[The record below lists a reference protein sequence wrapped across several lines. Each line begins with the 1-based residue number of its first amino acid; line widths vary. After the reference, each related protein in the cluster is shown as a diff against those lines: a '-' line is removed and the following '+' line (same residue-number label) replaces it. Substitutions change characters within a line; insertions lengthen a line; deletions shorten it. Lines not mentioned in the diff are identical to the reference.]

1 MAAAVRC
8 EVDGAA
14 LRFRLPSREE
24 IEEYLAA
31 SRSNPDVQIGL
42 GISLART
49 CCLDGPVDEVAE
61 ERPLLLVETVLP
73 ALFSAQ
79 TDREVKH
86 RRAGIARWK
95 RAETDLG
102 RMADSLL
109 AFKAYVGGEPSEA
122 ALAGALHIAE
132 WLDSTR
138 GTFRLFAGFL
148 KALSRR
154 K

>member
-1 MAAAVRC
+1 MAAVRC

-14 LRFRLPSREE
+14 LRFRLPTRAEVE
-24 IEEYLAA
+24 DYLEAA
-31 SRSNPDVQIGL
+31 RKRPGEQLEL
-42 GISLART
+42 GSALCAA
-49 CCLDGPVDEVAE
+49 CCIDGPIAEVTE
-61 ERPLLLVETVLP
+61 SRPLALVESVLP
-73 ALFSAQ
+73 LLFSTASSRA
-79 TDREVKH
+79 TAA

-109 AFKAYVGGEPSEA
+109 AFKSYIGGEPSEA
-122 ALAGALHIAE
+122 AFAGALHVAE

-138 GTFRLFAGFL
+138 GTFRLFSAFL

-154 K
+154 R